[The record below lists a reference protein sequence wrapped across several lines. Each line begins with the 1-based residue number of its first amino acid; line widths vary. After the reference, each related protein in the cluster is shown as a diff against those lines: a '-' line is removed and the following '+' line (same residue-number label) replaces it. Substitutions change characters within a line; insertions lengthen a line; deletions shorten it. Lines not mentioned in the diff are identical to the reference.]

1 MSMNFVVNYA
11 YKVLGADTKPED
23 ERYGFG
29 KVTVNT
35 DKVPE
40 TPEELKEVART
51 IGLEC
56 GPYEMVAIQTIEPL
70 DKLIESG
77 DVVIEGTIVDSE

>member
-11 YKVLGADTKPED
+11 YQVLGAEAKPEN
-23 ERYGFG
+23 ERWGFG
-29 KVTVNT
+29 KMQINT

-51 IGLEC
+51 IGLE
-56 GPYEMVAIQTIEPL
+56 GQYEAVAIQSITPL
-70 DKLIESG
+70 EKHIDDG
-77 DVVIEGTIVDSE
+77 DVVLEGTIVDSE